1 MAAKDK
7 LIFGGPLNQEV
18 QNQIQL
24 RQNVAK
30 NENKTVEEISLMNN
44 RGGWVKLTSGVN
56 EITEELGENYNQ
68 LRRDLYSEDL
78 AISAAAQKALKQGGN
93 HGAKNFIL
101 TGGTLRQYETKSG
114 KTRTAMK
121 SGLNLSSTEH
131 HSSYSNTSA
140 GGIRPMPGITDLKVK
155 SKSTYGALKEIELS
169 IKVFT
174 LEDLNKVDKLYFRP
188 GYGMLVEYGAN
199 TYIDKEGEI
208 LSQTQSVF
216 KSFLN
221 GSDLDKV
228 SERAKLWKEESGFNY
243 EALFAKVTN
252 FSWDYNQDGTYDC
265 TVKLISKGELMES
278 LSTTIYNSKKSVL
291 SKTAELN
298 TRAGTSTKGGL
309 DKSDALSALFA
320 SCMWSTQANRDA
332 FLANLPKD
340 NRVTIL
346 RSQELGIDQNV
357 DQNNQE
363 DSEKSKNYHWF
374 MPIRDLLYLINHL
387 IIPHGSDFNSKPF
400 KLSTDFGVKNY
411 TTFNEHMSID
421 PGICIVPYPGSGKR
435 FQLNSAETYDRR
447 SFFGNQTRGGATPA
461 RIFTDCY
468 KQIKKKHPEKIEGTE
483 TLRYGIKKPLSICV
497 NINHLAEIQN
507 SFLEEKKADLKSNTA
522 IYTFLRKVLKDCE
535 TAMGGI
541 NNFDLIYDEG
551 DNEWSVVDRA
561 TPLELTKKTAPK
573 LNLVGKGSTI
583 NSINISSKISSKI
596 ASVLSIS
603 ASGASNGRRDQGN
616 LLHFNKNLFDRYA
629 YANPKELGI
638 DLVNERLE
646 MERIISDIGGA
657 MITYGYGTYD
667 EGKFRDNTIK
677 YREYSNIRLAQSDEQ
692 KRVKKQ
698 DTGFAGL
705 LPIELS
711 LTMQG
716 ITGFRVGES
725 FQVSKGVLPERYDG
739 RVAFIVT
746 QIEQSISPE
755 SRWETNLSTR
765 MLMLATPENLQ
776 SGIVE
781 IKEPKENR
789 KEAATSY
796 KPKYKKSNATTPTNQ
811 PWSAAFVSYCALK
824 GDSSFPKSASHTKYA
839 QRCRSSANWDTI
851 DPSKTT
857 PKVGDIVIEP
867 RAGNDLRFTQS
878 KWSGFSHGDIVVYV
892 KGRVYHTIGGNVS
905 QTCKKKYKTAPTSG
919 KYNSNWAICLRPT
932 SAVNIT
938 AITSEAEREWRVWHE
953 DTANQRVDQETTA
966 NKELPR
972 SPLIFERLRTY
983 WASVNWNNFEK
994 DTV

>member
-7 LIFGGPLNQEV
+7 LIFGGPLNQPV
-18 QNQIQL
+18 QDQIQA
-24 RQNVAK
+24 RQNLAK
-30 NENKTVEEISLMNN
+30 TDSKTVDQTSLMNN

-56 EITEELGENYNQ
+56 EITEEIDEDYNK
-68 LRRDLYSEDL
+68 LRRDIYSDDQ
-78 AISAAAQKALKQGGN
+78 AISAAAQKVLKQGGN
-93 HGAKNFIL
+93 HAAKNFIL
-101 TGGTLRQYETKSG
+101 TGGTLRQFKNKSSG
-114 KTRTAMK
+114 KIVTVAK
-121 SGLNLSSTEH
+121 SGLNVNAEKL
-131 HSSYSNTSA
+131 SSYSNTSD
-140 GGIRPMPGITDLKVK
+140 GGIKPMPGITDLKVK
-155 SKSTYGALKEIELS
+155 SKSTYGALKEIEIS

-199 TYIDKEGEI
+199 TYIDKEKEI
-208 LSQTQSVF
+208 VSQTKSIF
-216 KSFLN
+216 TSFLH
-221 GSDLDKV
+221 GSDLNAV
-228 SERAKLWKEESGFNY
+228 SERAKLYKEESGFNY

-278 LSTTIYNSKKSVL
+278 LSTTIYNSKNSVL
-291 SKTAELN
+291 SKTAALN
-298 TRAGTSTKGGL
+298 SRAGRSTKGGI

-320 SCMWSTQANRDA
+320 SCMWSTEENKKA
-332 FLANLPKD
+332 FLAKLPKD
-340 NRVTIL
+340 NRVTII
-346 RSQELGIDQNV
+346 RSRELGIDQNV
-357 DQNNQE
+357 DHNNQE

-374 MPIRDLLYLINHL
+374 MPLRDLLYLINEL
-387 IIPHGSDFNSKPF
+387 IIPKGSDFNNKPF

-421 PGICIVPYPGSGKR
+421 PGICIVPYPGSGKA
-435 FQLNSAETYDRR
+435 FMLESNVFWDRR
-447 SFFGNQTRGGATPA
+447 SFFGNANRRDATPGYV
-461 RIFTDCY
+461 FSNCY
-468 KQIKKKHPEKIEGTE
+468 KLVKSKHPEKIKGTE
-483 TLRYGIKKPLSICV
+483 TLKYGSKKPLSICV

-507 SFLEEKKADLKSNTA
+507 KFLEAKKSDLKSNTA

-541 NNFDLIYDEG
+541 NNFDLTFDEG
-551 DNEWSVVDRA
+551 DNEWTVVDRA

-596 ASVLSIS
+596 ASTLSIA

-638 DLVNERLE
+638 DLKSERLE
-646 MERIISDIGGA
+646 MEGIISDIGGV
-657 MITYGYGTYD
+657 MFTYGLGTYE

-677 YREYSNIRLAQSDEQ
+677 YREYANIRLAQSDEQ
-692 KRVKKQ
+692 KRVKKK

-711 LTMQG
+711 LSMPG

-725 FQVSKGVLPERYDG
+725 FQVGKGVLPERYDG
-739 RVAFIVT
+739 RVAFIIT
-746 QIEQSISPE
+746 QVEQTISPE
-755 SRWETNLSTR
+755 SKWETAITTR
-765 MLMLATPENLQ
+765 MIMLATQENLQ
-776 SGIVE
+776 SDIVE
-781 IKEPKENR
+781 DKRTPKTRTEDTTTN
-789 KEAATSY
+789 

-824 GDSSFPKSASHTKYA
+824 GDSSFPKSASHTSYA
-839 QRCRSSANWDTI
+839 QKCRSSANWETI
-851 DPSKTT
+851 DPSRTT
-857 PKVGDIVIEP
+857 PKVGDILIEP
-867 RAGNDLRFTQS
+867 RAGNNLQYTQS
-878 KWSGFSHGDIVVYV
+878 RWSGFSHGDIVVYA

-905 QTCKKKYKTAPTSG
+905 QTCKKKYKTTPSSG
-919 KYNSNWAICLRPT
+919 KYNSNWVICLRPK

-938 AITSEAEREWRVWHE
+938 AITSEAEKEWKLWHE
-953 DTANQRVDQETTA
+953 DVSNQRVDQETTA
-966 NKELPR
+966 NKDLPR
-972 SPLIFERLRTY
+972 SPLIFDRLKTY